1 VKYLVKASDFKNKHF
16 ISMMDYS
23 REELDFILSVADKM
37 VELEKKGST
46 LAKGKVLGSMFF
58 EPSTRT
64 RLSFETAMMRLGG
77 NITTVADPMTSSAKK
92 GETFEDTIRTIS
104 NYVDII
110 AMRHPD
116 NDAALRAK
124 KVASVPYINGGSG
137 TWEHPTQTML
147 DLHCIRYAKGKID
160 GLTIGMVGD
169 LKNGRTVHSL
179 LKALRNYDVKVYCIA
194 PDALKMKKEVLD
206 EVKDKIDVI
215 EVSDLPSTMPYLDVV
230 YMTRVQ
236 RERFDSQEEYDKV
249 KDSYI
254 MDKDMV
260 INNGKKDVV
269 IMHPLPRVN
278 EITTDVDT
286 LPNAWYFRQ
295 VKHGIYARM
304 AIIALA
310 LGLWQS

>member
-1 VKYLVKASDFKNKHF
+1 LVKASDFKDKHF

-23 REELDFILSVADKM
+23 REELDYILSVADKM
-37 VELEKKGST
+37 VELENTGCD

-77 NITTVADPMTSSAKK
+77 SVTTVADPLTSSAKK
-92 GETFEDTIRTIS
+92 GETFEDTISTIS
-104 NYVDII
+104 NYVDVI

-116 NDAALRAK
+116 NNAALRAK
-124 KVASVPYINGGSG
+124 KVAKVPYLNGGSG

-179 LKALRNYDVKVYCIA
+179 LKALRHYDVTVYCIA
-194 PDALKMKKEVLD
+194 PDVLKMKPEVIA
-206 EVKDKIDVI
+206 EVKDKIKVV
-215 EVSDLPSTMPYLDVV
+215 EVSDLPSTMPKLDVV

-236 RERFDSQEEYDKV
+236 RERFASQEEYDKV

-254 MDKDMV
+254 MDRKMIVD
-260 INNGKKDVV
+260 NGKKNVV

-278 EITTDVDT
+278 EITTDVDD

-304 AIIALA
+304 AIIALV
-310 LGLWQS
+310 LGLWKD

>member
-1 VKYLVKASDFKNKHF
+1 
-16 ISMMDYS
+16 MMDYS
-23 REELDFILSVADKM
+23 REELDYILSVADKM
-37 VELEKKGST
+37 VDISKESSD

-64 RLSFETAMMRLGG
+64 RLSFETAMFRLGG
-77 NITTVADPMTSSAKK
+77 SVTTVADPMTSSAKK
-92 GETFEDTIRTIS
+92 GETFEDTISTIS
-104 NYVDII
+104 SYVDVI

-124 KVASVPYINGGSG
+124 TVATVPYINGGSG

-160 GLTIGMVGD
+160 GLAIGMVGD

-179 LKALRNYDVKVYCIA
+179 LKALRHYNVKVYCIA
-194 PDALKMKKEVLD
+194 PDVLKMKEEVLKEV
-206 EVKDKIDVI
+206 EGKVDVT
-215 EVSDLPSTMPYLDVV
+215 EVSDLAETMPKLDVV

-236 RERFDSQEEYDKV
+236 RERFANQEDYDKV
-249 KDSYI
+249 KNSYI
-254 MDKDMV
+254 MDKAM
-260 INNGKKDVV
+260 IEENGKKDVV

-278 EITTDVDT
+278 EITTDVDAM
-286 LPNAWYFRQ
+286 PNAWYFRQ

-310 LGLWQS
+310 LGLWKD

>member
-1 VKYLVKASDFKNKHF
+1 MVRKAEFKGKHF
-16 ISMMDYS
+16 ISMGDYS
-23 REELDFILSVADKM
+23 RAQLDYILDVADEM
-37 VELEKKGST
+37 VKIEKQGSD
-46 LAKGKVLGSMFF
+46 LARGKVLASLFF

-64 RLSFETAMMRLGG
+64 RLSFESAMFRLGG
-77 NITTVADPMTSSAKK
+77 SVTTVADPMTSSAKK
-92 GETFEDTIRTIS
+92 GESFEDTIRTVM

-116 NDAALRAK
+116 NDAALRAA
-124 KVASVPYINGGSG
+124 KVSTVPYINGGSG

-147 DLHCIRYAKGKID
+147 DLHCIRYAKGGID

-179 LKALRNYDVKVYCIA
+179 LKALRNYDVKAYCIA
-194 PDALKMKKEVLD
+194 PDALKMKQEVLD
-206 EVKDKIDVI
+206 EVKDKIEVV
-215 EVSDLPSTMPYLDVV
+215 EVSDLPATMPKLDVV

-236 RERFDSQEEYDKV
+236 RERFASQEEYDKV

-254 MDKDMV
+254 MDRRMV
-260 INNGKKDVV
+260 QKHGKKDVA

-278 EITTDVDT
+278 EISTDVDD

-295 VKHGIYARM
+295 MKHGIYTRM
-304 AIIALA
+304 AVIALA
-310 LGLWQS
+310 LGVY

>member
-1 VKYLVKASDFKNKHF
+1 LVQASDFKDKHF

-23 REELDFILSVADKM
+23 REELDYILSVADKM
-37 VELEKKGST
+37 VEIEKTGSDM
-46 LAKGKVLGSMFF
+46 AKGKVLGSMFF

-77 NITTVADPMTSSAKK
+77 NVTTVADPKTSSAKK
-92 GETFEDTIRTIS
+92 GESFEDTISTIS

-124 KVASVPYINGGSG
+124 KVAKVPYLNGGSG

-147 DLHCIRYAKGKID
+147 DLHCIKYAKGEID

-179 LKALRNYDVKVYCIA
+179 LKALRHYDVTVYCIA
-194 PDALKMKKEVLD
+194 PDALKMKKEVLE
-206 EVKDKIDVI
+206 EVEDKIEVH
-215 EVSDLPSTMPYLDVV
+215 EVSDLPATMPKLDVV

-236 RERFDSQEEYDKV
+236 RERFDSPEEYDKV

-254 MDKDMV
+254 MDREMVVDHGKD
-260 INNGKKDVV
+260 DVV

-278 EITTDVDT
+278 EIATDVDD
-286 LPNAWYFRQ
+286 LPNAWYFKQ

-310 LGLWQS
+310 LGLWKD

>member
-1 VKYLVKASDFKNKHF
+1 MVKASDFKDKHF

-23 REELDFILSVADKM
+23 REELDYILSVADKM
-37 VELEKKGST
+37 VDLENTGSD

-77 NITTVADPMTSSAKK
+77 SVTTVADPMTSSAKK
-92 GETFEDTIRTIS
+92 GETFEDTISTIS
-104 NYVDII
+104 NYVDVI

-124 KVASVPYINGGSG
+124 KVAKVPYLNGGSG

-179 LKALRNYDVKVYCIA
+179 LKALRHYDVTVYCIA
-194 PDALKMKKEVLD
+194 PDALKMKPEVIKEVN
-206 EVKDKIDVI
+206 DKIKVI
-215 EVSDLPSTMPYLDVV
+215 EVSDLPATMPKLDVV

-236 RERFDSQEEYDKV
+236 RERFKSQEEYDKV

-254 MDKDMV
+254 MDKKMIVD
-260 INNGKKDVV
+260 NGKKDVV

-278 EITTDVDT
+278 EITTDVDDM
-286 LPNAWYFRQ
+286 PNAWYFKQ

-310 LGLWQS
+310 LGLWKD

>member
-1 VKYLVKASDFKNKHF
+1 MVQASDFKDKHF

-23 REELDFILSVADKM
+23 REELDYILSVADKM
-37 VELEKKGST
+37 VEIEKTGSDM
-46 LAKGKVLGSMFF
+46 AKGKVLGSMFF

-77 NITTVADPMTSSAKK
+77 NVTTVADPKTSSAKK
-92 GETFEDTIRTIS
+92 GESFEDTISTIS

-124 KVASVPYINGGSG
+124 KVAKVPYLNGGSG

-147 DLHCIRYAKGKID
+147 DLHCIKYAKGEID

-179 LKALRNYDVKVYCIA
+179 LKALRHYDVTVYCIA
-194 PDALKMKKEVLD
+194 PDALKMKKEVLE
-206 EVKDKIDVI
+206 EVEDKIEVH
-215 EVSDLPSTMPYLDVV
+215 EVSDLPATMPKLDVV

-236 RERFDSQEEYDKV
+236 RERFDSQLEYDKV

-254 MDKDMV
+254 MDREMVVDHGKD
-260 INNGKKDVV
+260 DVV

-278 EITTDVDT
+278 EIATDVDD
-286 LPNAWYFRQ
+286 LPNAWYFKQ

-304 AIIALA
+304 AIIVLA
-310 LGLWQS
+310 LGLWKD

>member
-1 VKYLVKASDFKNKHF
+1 MVSKADFEGKHF
-16 ISMMDYS
+16 ISMRDYN
-23 REELDFILSVADKM
+23 RAQLDYILDVADEM
-37 VELEKKGST
+37 VELEKQGT
-46 LAKGKVLGSMFF
+46 DMAHGKVLASLFW

-64 RLSFETAMMRLGG
+64 RLSFESAMFRLGG
-77 NITTVADPMTSSAKK
+77 NVTTVADPMTSSAKK
-92 GETFEDTIRTIS
+92 GESFEDTIRTVM

-116 NDAALRAK
+116 NDAALRAA
-124 KVASVPYINGGSG
+124 KVSSVPYINGGSG

-147 DLHCIRYAKGKID
+147 DLHCIRYAKGGID

-179 LKALRNYDVKVYCIA
+179 LTALRNYDVKVYCVA
-194 PDALKMKKEVLD
+194 PDALKMKQEVID
-206 EVKDKIDVI
+206 EVKDKIEVI
-215 EVSDLPSTMPYLDVV
+215 EVSDLPAAMPKLDVV

-236 RERFDSQEEYDKV
+236 RERFATQEEYDKV

-254 MDKDMV
+254 MDRRMV
-260 INNGKKDVV
+260 KKYGKKDVA

-278 EITTDVDT
+278 EISTDVDD

-295 VKHGIYARM
+295 MKHGIYTRM

-310 LGLWQS
+310 LGVY

>member
-1 VKYLVKASDFKNKHF
+1 MVQASDFKDKHF

-23 REELDFILSVADKM
+23 REELDYILSVADKM
-37 VELEKKGST
+37 VEIEKTGSDM
-46 LAKGKVLGSMFF
+46 AKGKVLGSMFF

-77 NITTVADPMTSSAKK
+77 NVTTVADPKTSSAKK
-92 GETFEDTIRTIS
+92 GESFEDTISTIS

-124 KVASVPYINGGSG
+124 KVAKVPYLNGGSG

-147 DLHCIRYAKGKID
+147 DLHCIKYAKGEID

-179 LKALRNYDVKVYCIA
+179 LKALRHYDVTVYCIA
-194 PDALKMKKEVLD
+194 PDALKMKKEVLE
-206 EVKDKIDVI
+206 EVEDKIEVH
-215 EVSDLPSTMPYLDVV
+215 EVSDLPATMPKLDVV

-254 MDKDMV
+254 MDREMVVDHGKD
-260 INNGKKDVV
+260 DVV
-269 IMHPLPRVN
+269 ILHPLPRVN
-278 EITTDVDT
+278 EIATDVDD
-286 LPNAWYFRQ
+286 LPNAWYFKQ

-310 LGLWQS
+310 LGLWKD

>member
-1 VKYLVKASDFKNKHF
+1 MVNASDFMGRHF
-16 ISMMDYS
+16 ISMSDYS
-23 REELDFILSVADKM
+23 REELDYILSVADRM
-37 VELEKKGST
+37 VELEKTGCD

-77 NITTVADPMTSSAKK
+77 SVTTVADPMTSSAKK
-92 GETFEDTIRTIS
+92 GETFEDTISTIS

-116 NDAALRAK
+116 NDAALRAV
-124 KVASVPYINGGSG
+124 KVATVPYINGGSG

-160 GLTIGMVGD
+160 GLTIGLVGD

-179 LKALRNYDVKVYCIA
+179 LKALKNYDVSVYCIA
-194 PDALKMKKEVLD
+194 PDALRMKQEVLD
-206 EVKDKIDVI
+206 EVEGKIQVFM
-215 EVSDLPSTMPYLDVV
+215 VSDLAATMPKLDVV

-236 RERFDSQEEYDKV
+236 RERFSSQEEYDKV

-254 MDKDMV
+254 MDLEMV
-260 INNGKKDVV
+260 VDHGKKDVV

-278 EITTDVDT
+278 EISTDVDT

-310 LGLWQS
+310 LGLWKQ

>member
-1 VKYLVKASDFKNKHF
+1 
-16 ISMMDYS
+16 MMDYS
-23 REELDFILSVADKM
+23 REELDYILSVADKM
-37 VELEKKGST
+37 VEVSEGASD

-64 RLSFETAMMRLGG
+64 RLSFETAMLRLGG
-77 NITTVADPMTSSAKK
+77 TVTTVADPMTSSAKK
-92 GETFEDTIRTIS
+92 GETFEDTISTIS
-104 NYVDII
+104 SYVDII

-124 KVASVPYINGGSG
+124 KVATVPYLNGGSG

-179 LKALRNYDVKVYCIA
+179 LKALRHYDVKVYCIA
-194 PDALKMKKEVLD
+194 PDVLKMKEEVL
-206 EVKDKIDVI
+206 KDVEGKVEVI
-215 EVSDLPSTMPYLDVV
+215 EVSDLAENMPHLDVV

-236 RERFDSQEEYDKV
+236 RERFASQEDYDKV

-254 MDKDMV
+254 MDKKM
-260 INNGKKDVV
+260 IEENGKSDVV

-278 EITTDVDT
+278 EITTDVDDM
-286 LPNAWYFRQ
+286 PNAWYFRQ

-310 LGLWQS
+310 LGLWKD

>member
-1 VKYLVKASDFKNKHF
+1 
-16 ISMMDYS
+16 
-23 REELDFILSVADKM
+23 
-37 VELEKKGST
+37 
-46 LAKGKVLGSMFF
+46 MFF

-77 NITTVADPMTSSAKK
+77 SVTTVADPMTSSAKK
-92 GETFEDTIRTIS
+92 GETFEDTISTIS

-124 KVASVPYINGGSG
+124 KVAKVPYLNGGSG

-179 LKALRNYDVKVYCIA
+179 LKALRHYDVTVYCIA
-194 PDALKMKKEVLD
+194 PDALKMKPEVIE
-206 EVKDKIDVI
+206 EVKDKIKVI
-215 EVSDLPSTMPYLDVV
+215 EVSDLPATMPKLDLV

-236 RERFDSQEEYDKV
+236 RERFASQEEYDKV

-254 MDKDMV
+254 MDKKMIVD
-260 INNGKKDVV
+260 NGKKDVV

-278 EITTDVDT
+278 EITTDVDDM
-286 LPNAWYFRQ
+286 PNAWYFRQ

-310 LGLWQS
+310 LGLWKD

>member
-1 VKYLVKASDFKNKHF
+1 
-16 ISMMDYS
+16 MMDYS
-23 REELDFILSVADKM
+23 REELDYILSVADKM
-37 VELEKKGST
+37 VEVSKAGSD

-64 RLSFETAMMRLGG
+64 RLSFETAMFRLGG
-77 NITTVADPMTSSAKK
+77 SVTTVADPMTSSAKK
-92 GETFEDTIRTIS
+92 GETFEDTISTIC

-147 DLHCIRYAKGKID
+147 DLHCISYAKSKID
-160 GLTIGMVGD
+160 GLTIGLVGD

-179 LKALRNYDVKVYCIA
+179 LKALRHYDVKVYCIA
-194 PDALKMKKEVLD
+194 PDALKMKEDVL
-206 EVKDKIDVI
+206 KDVEGKVEVI
-215 EVSDLPSTMPYLDVV
+215 EVSDLADNMKHLDVV

-236 RERFDSQEEYDKV
+236 RERFASQEDYDKV

-254 MDKDMV
+254 MDRAM
-260 INNGKKDVV
+260 IEENGKSDVV

-278 EITTDVDT
+278 EIASDVDDM
-286 LPNAWYFRQ
+286 PNAWYFRQ
-295 VKHGIYARM
+295 VGHGIYARM

-310 LGLWQS
+310 LGLWKE

>member
-1 VKYLVKASDFKNKHF
+1 MVKALDFKDKHF

-23 REELDFILSVADKM
+23 REELDYILSVADKM
-37 VELEKKGST
+37 VELEGT
-46 LAKGKVLGSMFF
+46 GCDLAKGKVLGSMFF

-77 NITTVADPMTSSAKK
+77 SVTTVADPMTSSAKK
-92 GETFEDTIRTIS
+92 GETFEDTISTIS

-124 KVASVPYINGGSG
+124 KVAKVPYLNGGSG

-179 LKALRNYDVKVYCIA
+179 LKALRHYDVTVYCIA
-194 PDALKMKKEVLD
+194 PDALKMKPEVIE
-206 EVKDKIDVI
+206 EVKDKIKVV
-215 EVSDLPSTMPYLDVV
+215 EVSDLPATMPKLDVV

-236 RERFDSQEEYDKV
+236 RERFATQEEYDKV

-254 MDKDMV
+254 MDKKMIVD
-260 INNGKKDVV
+260 NGKKDVV

-278 EITTDVDT
+278 EITTDVDDM
-286 LPNAWYFRQ
+286 PNAWYFRQ

-310 LGLWQS
+310 LGLWKD

>member
-1 VKYLVKASDFKNKHF
+1 MVQASDFKDKHF

-23 REELDFILSVADKM
+23 REELDYILSVSDKM
-37 VELEKKGST
+37 VEIEKTGSDM
-46 LAKGKVLGSMFF
+46 AKGKVLGSMFF
-58 EPSTRT
+58 VPSTRT

-77 NITTVADPMTSSAKK
+77 NVTTVADPKTSSAKK
-92 GETFEDTIRTIS
+92 GESFEDTISTIS

-124 KVASVPYINGGSG
+124 KVAKVPYLNGGSG

-147 DLHCIRYAKGKID
+147 DLHCIKYAKGEID

-179 LKALRNYDVKVYCIA
+179 LKALRHYDVTVYCIA
-194 PDALKMKKEVLD
+194 PDALKMKKEVLE
-206 EVKDKIDVI
+206 EVEDKIEVH
-215 EVSDLPSTMPYLDVV
+215 EVSDLPATMPKLDVV

-254 MDKDMV
+254 MDREMVVDHGKD
-260 INNGKKDVV
+260 DVV

-278 EITTDVDT
+278 EIATDVDD
-286 LPNAWYFRQ
+286 LPNAWYFKQ

-304 AIIALA
+304 AIIVLA
-310 LGLWQS
+310 LGLWKD

>member
-1 VKYLVKASDFKNKHF
+1 LVKASDFKDKHF

-23 REELDFILSVADKM
+23 REELDYILSVADKM
-37 VELEKKGST
+37 VDLEKAGST
-46 LAKGKVLGSMFF
+46 LAQGKVMGSMFF

-64 RLSFETAMMRLGG
+64 RLSFETAMFRLGG
-77 NITTVADPMTSSAKK
+77 SVTTVADPMTSSAKK

-116 NDAALRAK
+116 SDAALRAK
-124 KVASVPYINGGSG
+124 EVASVPYINGGSG

-147 DLHCIRYAKGKID
+147 DLHCIKYAKGKID

-179 LKALRNYDVKVYCIA
+179 LKALRHYNVTVYCIA
-194 PDALKMKKEVLD
+194 PDALKMKPEVIE
-206 EVKDKIDVI
+206 EVKDKIKVI
-215 EVSDLPSTMPYLDVV
+215 EVSDLPATMPKLDVV

-236 RERFDSQEEYDKV
+236 RERFASQEEYDKV

-254 MDKDMV
+254 MDKKM
-260 INNGKKDVV
+260 IQKNGKKDVV

-278 EITTDVDT
+278 EITTDVDD

-295 VKHGIYARM
+295 MKHGIYARM

-310 LGLWQS
+310 LGLWKD

>member
-1 VKYLVKASDFKNKHF
+1 LIKASDFKDKHF

-23 REELDFILSVADKM
+23 REELDYLLSVADKM
-37 VELEKKGST
+37 IGLEKTGSD

-64 RLSFETAMMRLGG
+64 RLSFETAMFRLGG
-77 NITTVADPMTSSAKK
+77 SVTTVADQMTSSAKK
-92 GETFEDTIRTIS
+92 GETFEDTISTIS

-116 NDAALRAK
+116 NDAALKAK
-124 KVASVPYINGGSG
+124 KVAKVPYINGGSG

-147 DLHCIRYAKGKID
+147 DLHCINYAKGRID

-179 LKALRNYDVKVYCIA
+179 LKALRNYNVMVYCIA
-194 PDALKMKKEVLD
+194 PDELKMKKEVID
-206 EVKDKIDVI
+206 EVKDKIKVI
-215 EVSDLPSTMPYLDVV
+215 EVRDLPATMPELDVV

-236 RERFDSQEEYDKV
+236 RERFVLQEAYDKV

-254 MDKDMV
+254 MDRKMV
-260 INNGKKDVV
+260 VNHGKKDVM

-278 EITTDVDT
+278 EITIDVDD

-310 LGLWQS
+310 LGLWND

>member
-1 VKYLVKASDFKNKHF
+1 
-16 ISMMDYS
+16 
-23 REELDFILSVADKM
+23 
-37 VELEKKGST
+37 
-46 LAKGKVLGSMFF
+46 
-58 EPSTRT
+58 
-64 RLSFETAMMRLGG
+64 
-77 NITTVADPMTSSAKK
+77 MTSSAKK
-92 GETFEDTIRTIS
+92 GETFEDTISTIS

-124 KVASVPYINGGSG
+124 KVAKVPYINGGSG

-160 GLTIGMVGD
+160 GLSIGMVGD

-179 LKALRNYDVKVYCIA
+179 LKALRHYDVKVYCIA
-194 PDALKMKKEVLD
+194 PDVLKMKEEVL
-206 EVKDKIDVI
+206 KDVEGKVEVI
-215 EVSDLPSTMPYLDVV
+215 EVSDLAENMPYLDVV

-236 RERFDSQEEYDKV
+236 RERFASQEEYDKV

-254 MDKDMV
+254 MDKAM
-260 INNGKKDVV
+260 IEKHGKKDVV

-278 EITTDVDT
+278 EITMDVDG

-310 LGLWQS
+310 LGLWKG

>member
-1 VKYLVKASDFKNKHF
+1 LVKASDFKDKHF

-23 REELDFILSVADKM
+23 REELDYILSVADKM
-37 VELEKKGST
+37 VELEKTGCE

-64 RLSFETAMMRLGG
+64 RLSFETAMFRLGG
-77 NITTVADPMTSSAKK
+77 SVTTVADPMTSSAKK
-92 GETFEDTIRTIS
+92 GETFEDTISTIS

-124 KVASVPYINGGSG
+124 KVAKVPYLNGGSG
-137 TWEHPTQTML
+137 TWEHPTQNML
-147 DLHCIRYAKGKID
+147 DLHCISYAKGKID

-169 LKNGRTVHSL
+169 LKIGRTVHSL
-179 LKALRNYDVKVYCIA
+179 LKALRHYDVTVYCIA
-194 PDALKMKKEVLD
+194 PDALKMKPEVIKEV
-206 EVKDKIDVI
+206 EDKIKVI
-215 EVSDLPSTMPYLDVV
+215 EVSDLPATMPKLDLV

-236 RERFDSQEEYDKV
+236 RERFATQEEYDKV
-249 KDSYI
+249 KNSYI
-254 MDKDMV
+254 RERKMIVD
-260 INNGKKDVV
+260 NGKQDVV

-278 EITTDVDT
+278 EITTDVDDM
-286 LPNAWYFRQ
+286 PNAWYFRQ

-310 LGLWQS
+310 LGLWKD

>member
-1 VKYLVKASDFKNKHF
+1 LVKASDFKNKHF

-23 REELDFILSVADKM
+23 REELDYILSVADKM
-37 VELEKKGST
+37 VELEKTGST

-77 NITTVADPMTSSAKK
+77 SVTTVADPMTSSAKK
-92 GETFEDTIRTIS
+92 GETFEDTISTIS

-116 NDAALRAK
+116 NDAALKAK
-124 KVASVPYINGGSG
+124 KVSSVPYINGGSG

-194 PDALKMKKEVLD
+194 PDALKMKKDVIE
-206 EVKDKIDVI
+206 EVKDKIKVV
-215 EVSDLPSTMPYLDVV
+215 EVSDLPATMPNLDIV

-254 MDKDMV
+254 MDKNMV
-260 INNGKKDVV
+260 VNKGKKDVV
-269 IMHPLPRVN
+269 IMHPLPRIN
-278 EITTDVDT
+278 EITTDVDN

-295 VKHGIYARM
+295 VKHGIYSRM

-310 LGLWQS
+310 LGLWKD

>member
-1 VKYLVKASDFKNKHF
+1 
-16 ISMMDYS
+16 MMDYS
-23 REELDFILSVADKM
+23 REALDYILGVADKM
-37 VELEKKGST
+37 VELEKTGSD

-64 RLSFETAMMRLGG
+64 RLSFETAMFRLGG
-77 NITTVADPMTSSAKK
+77 SVTTVADPMTSSAKK
-92 GETFEDTIRTIS
+92 GETFEDTISTIS

-124 KVASVPYINGGSG
+124 SVASVPYINGGSG

-160 GLTIGMVGD
+160 GLTIGLVGD

-179 LKALRNYDVKVYCIA
+179 LKALRNYDVTVYCIA
-194 PDALKMKKEVLD
+194 PDALKMKEDVLV
-206 EVKDKIDVI
+206 EVKDKIKVF
-215 EVSDLPSTMPYLDVV
+215 EVRDLPSTMPKLDVV

-236 RERFDSQEEYDKV
+236 RERFSSQEEYDQV

-254 MDKDMV
+254 MDRKMV
-260 INNGKKDVV
+260 VEKGKKDVV

-278 EITTDVDT
+278 EITTDVDD

-310 LGLWQS
+310 LGLWKD

>member
-1 VKYLVKASDFKNKHF
+1 LVKASDFKDKHF

-23 REELDFILSVADKM
+23 REELDYILSVADKM
-37 VELEKKGST
+37 VDVSKESSD

-64 RLSFETAMMRLGG
+64 RLSFETAMFRLGG
-77 NITTVADPMTSSAKK
+77 SVTTVADPMTSSAKK
-92 GETFEDTIRTIS
+92 GETFEDTISTIS
-104 NYVDII
+104 SYVDVI

-124 KVASVPYINGGSG
+124 TVATVPYINGGSG

-179 LKALRNYDVKVYCIA
+179 LKALRHYDVKVYCIA
-194 PDALKMKKEVLD
+194 PDTLKMKEEVLED
-206 EVKDKIDVI
+206 VKGKVEVI
-215 EVSDLPSTMPYLDVV
+215 EVSDLTENMPHLDVV

-236 RERFDSQEEYDKV
+236 RERFANQEDYDKV
-249 KDSYI
+249 KNSYI
-254 MDKDMV
+254 MDKVM
-260 INNGKKDVV
+260 IEENGKKDVV

-278 EITTDVDT
+278 EITTDVDAM
-286 LPNAWYFRQ
+286 PNAWYFRQ

-310 LGLWQS
+310 LGLWKD

>member
-1 VKYLVKASDFKNKHF
+1 
-16 ISMMDYS
+16 MMDYS
-23 REELDFILSVADKM
+23 REELDYILSIADKM
-37 VELEKKGST
+37 VDISKESSE

-64 RLSFETAMMRLGG
+64 RLSFETAMFRLGG
-77 NITTVADPMTSSAKK
+77 SVTTVADPMTSSAKK
-92 GETFEDTIRTIS
+92 GETFEDTISTIS
-104 NYVDII
+104 NYVDVI

-124 KVASVPYINGGSG
+124 AVATVPYINGGSG

-179 LKALRNYDVKVYCIA
+179 LKALRHYDVKVYCIA
-194 PDALKMKKEVLD
+194 PDALKMKAEVLKEV
-206 EVKDKIDVI
+206 EGKVEVI
-215 EVSDLPSTMPYLDVV
+215 EVSDLAENMPKLDVV

-236 RERFDSQEEYDKV
+236 RERFTNQEDYDKV
-249 KDSYI
+249 KNSYI
-254 MDKDMV
+254 MDKAM
-260 INNGKKDVV
+260 IEKNGKKDVV

-278 EITTDVDT
+278 EITTDVDAM
-286 LPNAWYFRQ
+286 PNAWYFRQ

-310 LGLWQS
+310 LGLWKD

>member
-1 VKYLVKASDFKNKHF
+1 MVQASDFKDKHF

-23 REELDFILSVADKM
+23 REELDYILSVADKM
-37 VELEKKGST
+37 VEIEKTGSDM
-46 LAKGKVLGSMFF
+46 AKGKVLGSMFF

-77 NITTVADPMTSSAKK
+77 NVTTVADPKTSSAKK
-92 GETFEDTIRTIS
+92 GESFEDTISTIS

-124 KVASVPYINGGSG
+124 KVAKVPYLNGGSG

-147 DLHCIRYAKGKID
+147 DLHCIKYAKGEID

-179 LKALRNYDVKVYCIA
+179 LKALRHYDVTVYCIA
-194 PDALKMKKEVLD
+194 PDALKMKKEVLE
-206 EVKDKIDVI
+206 EVEDKIEFH
-215 EVSDLPSTMPYLDVV
+215 EVSDLPATMPKLDVV

-254 MDKDMV
+254 MDREMVVDHGKD
-260 INNGKKDVV
+260 DVV

-278 EITTDVDT
+278 EIATDVDD
-286 LPNAWYFRQ
+286 LPNAWYFKQ

-310 LGLWQS
+310 LGLWKD